1 MAEKVIGGPL
11 DSDVLAQIDLRKNI
25 MKKKNRDNHDL
36 MYLTS
41 RTGWAK
47 LSSGV
52 NNSEGSK
59 LAKEYVLV
67 AGQLGKHG
75 DLSYSNYTE
84 TIGFRPMPGIL
95 DVEVR
100 SINRFGVLK
109 EATVNF
115 TCWSLT
121 QLTDL
126 EQLYMRP
133 GFTALLEW
141 GHSLYTKDG
150 KPPYDYNV
158 ETVQNFFA
166 GNYTKNTIYAEINRL
181 KKQSA
186 YNYDAIFGFVKNFSW
201 SFRADGGYDCT
212 TTLISIGEIVE
223 SLQVLLDVTTHNKVS
238 APVPPT
244 PPIDPKT
251 GFPVM
256 QTGASFVPTNTAAAT
271 TSTVTP
277 TTDQNP
283 QATVL
288 QGVLT
293 CIKNW
298 TTVDATAEIQRK
310 YPNFWKRYNEVNTD
324 STLRFAS
331 LATTVNNGTESDTVS
346 VQLKTGAITTSFNY
360 ITLEGFCKLIN
371 ALTLVDQTGEPLSRI
386 SIARGNRYNTFQY
399 HESIDPS
406 TCIVAPETKCYFR
419 TFREPVVKTFQ
430 TASGGSGDIMD
441 IYLNTDMLLGL
452 LADILTK
459 PAEERSLFNIF
470 NAIFAKVKMALGEIN
485 ELGLHLDETTHY
497 YHIVDRQVSVENK
510 DLKVLDIT
518 GLSSTVSKFDFTTKL
533 SPALTTMIAISAQA
547 GGSDVGVD
555 ASALLRWNE
564 GLSDRIIT
572 DRKVDRAATTEKD
585 IEDQQTERQKVY
597 ASFLQ
602 TFYKDKQFDVQKLE
616 EAQRNYSQYAAT
628 YMNKYDESKGASGP
642 AGIVPFEV
650 GIDLDGISG
659 IKIGQAF
666 KINEGIMPTKYNGA
680 IGFII
685 TGVSHKISNNKWIT
699 SLKAQ
704 TITLSGSKPQAK
716 PRKEVVVKGLGSS
729 GNGPISKNEITAYDQ
744 AEKDFPGFKEK
755 TKQVAAA
762 IGATEEMLRHIMWKE
777 SYLKTTQVNGIG
789 CVGLTQFCPDD
800 KGLSY
805 KTINGTRYQLSAI
818 QNMGLAQLDLVET
831 YFKALG
837 FNSKSPTTAGQ
848 LYRANFYPVS
858 LKKSPDWVIGSER
871 NDGGKWA
878 RKIAIQNPGI
888 AAGKSTITVADVDNF
903 INS

>member
-11 DSDVLAQIDLRKNI
+11 DSDVLAQIKLRRNIMRKNERT
-25 MKKKNRDNHDL
+25 NDDL
-36 MYLTS
+36 FYLTS

-52 NNSEGSK
+52 NTSKGSA

-67 AGQLGKHG
+67 AGQYGKHG
-75 DLSYSNYTE
+75 EQSYSNYTE
-84 TIGFRPMPGIL
+84 TIGFRPMPGII
-95 DVEVR
+95 DVDIR

-150 KPPYDYNV
+150 KPPYDYKV
-158 ETVQNFFA
+158 ETVQNFFD
-166 GNYTKNTIYAEINRL
+166 GNYTKDKIYAEINRL

-223 SLQVLLDVTTHNKVS
+223 SLQVLLDVTTHNKS
-238 APVPPT
+238 A
-244 PPIDPKT
+244 
-251 GFPVM
+251 
-256 QTGASFVPTNTAAAT
+256 
-271 TSTVTP
+271 TSTATS
-277 TTDQNP
+277 TTDENP

-298 TTVDATAEIQRK
+298 ATKDALTEIARK
-310 YPNFWKRYNEVNTD
+310 YPNFNNRFTAVNGD

-331 LATTVNNGTESDTVS
+331 LATTVNTGTESDTVS
-346 VQLKTGAITTSFNY
+346 VKVKNETITTSFNY
-360 ITLEGFCKLIN
+360 ITMEGFCKLIN

-386 SIARGNRYNTFQY
+386 SIARGNKYNTFKY

-406 TCIVAPETKCYFR
+406 TCIIAPDTKCYFR
-419 TFREPVVKTFQ
+419 TFREPMVKTFQ
-430 TASGGSGDIMD
+430 TTSGGSGDIMD
-441 IYLNTDMLLGL
+441 IYLNIDMLLGL
-452 LADILTK
+452 LTDMLTK
-459 PAEERSLFNIF
+459 PAEERNLFNIF
-470 NAIFAKVKMALGEIN
+470 NAIFIKVKMALGEVN

-497 YHIVDRQVSVENK
+497 YHIVDRQISVENK
-510 DLKVLDIT
+510 DLQVLDVT

-564 GLSDRIIT
+564 GLSDRIMT
-572 DRKVDRAATTEKD
+572 DRKVDRAATTQKD

-597 ASFLQ
+597 ARFLQ

-628 YMNKYDESKGASGP
+628 YMNTYDESKGASGP

-666 KINEGIMPTKYNGA
+666 KINEGIMPTKYNGT

-704 TITLSGSKPQAK
+704 TITLSGFAK
-716 PRKEVVVKGLGSS
+716 SEAKERKEVVIGGFVSTDTGET
-729 GNGPISKNEITAYDQ
+729 SKNAQDAYDK
-744 AEKDFPGFKEK
+744 AEKRFPGFKAK

-762 IGATEEMLRHIMWKE
+762 IGASEMDLVKVMYKE
-777 SYLKTTQVNGIG
+777 SGIRTTITNNIG
-789 CVGLTQFCPDD
+789 CVGLTQFCPD
-800 KGLSY
+800 KKRGST
-805 KTINGTRYQLSAI
+805 KTIGKTKYNLSEI
-818 QNMGLAQLDLVET
+818 KEMGLAQLDVVQA

-837 FNSKSPTTAGQ
+837 FSSSKPTTAGR

-858 LKKSPDWVIGSER
+858 LDKPSNWVIGSER
-871 NDGGKWA
+871 NDGGKYSRLA
-878 RKIAIQNPGI
+878 AIQNPGI
-888 AAGKSTITVADVDNF
+888 AGGKSTITVGDVDNF

>member
-11 DSDVLAQIDLRKNI
+11 DSDVLAQIKLRRNIMRKNERT
-25 MKKKNRDNHDL
+25 NDDL
-36 MYLTS
+36 FYLTS

-52 NNSEGSK
+52 NTPKGSA

-67 AGQLGKHG
+67 AGQYGKHG
-75 DLSYSNYTE
+75 EQSYSNYTE
-84 TIGFRPMPGIL
+84 TIGFRPMPGII
-95 DVEVR
+95 DVDIR

-150 KPPYDYNV
+150 KAPYDYKV
-158 ETVQNFFA
+158 ETVQNFFD
-166 GNYTKNTIYAEINRL
+166 GNYTKDKIYAEINRL

-223 SLQVLLDVTTHNKVS
+223 SLQVLLDVTTHNKS
-238 APVPPT
+238 A
-244 PPIDPKT
+244 
-251 GFPVM
+251 
-256 QTGASFVPTNTAAAT
+256 
-271 TSTVTP
+271 TSTATS
-277 TTDQNP
+277 TTDENP

-298 TTVDATAEIQRK
+298 ATKDALTEIARK
-310 YPNFWKRYNEVNTD
+310 YPNFNNRFTAVNGD

-331 LATTVNNGTESDTVS
+331 LATTVNTGTESDTVS
-346 VQLKTGAITTSFNY
+346 VKVKNETITTSFNY
-360 ITLEGFCKLIN
+360 ITMEGFCKLIN

-386 SIARGNRYNTFQY
+386 SIARGNKYNTFKY

-406 TCIVAPETKCYFR
+406 TCIIAPDTNCYFR
-419 TFREPVVKTFQ
+419 TFREPMVKTFQ

-452 LADILTK
+452 LTDILTK

-470 NAIFAKVKMALGEIN
+470 NAIFTKVKMALGEIN

-497 YHIVDRQVSVENK
+497 YHIVDRQISVENK
-510 DLKVLDIT
+510 DLQVLDVT

-564 GLSDRIIT
+564 GLSDRIMT
-572 DRKVDRAATTEKD
+572 DRKVDRAATTQKD

-597 ASFLQ
+597 ARFLQ
-602 TFYKDKQFDVQKLE
+602 TFYRDKQFDVQKLE

-628 YMNKYDESKGASGP
+628 YMNTYDESKGASGP

-666 KINEGIMPTKYNGA
+666 KINEGIMPTKYNEA

-704 TITLSGSKPQAK
+704 TITLSGFAK
-716 PRKEVVVKGLGSS
+716 SEAKERKEVVIAGIRGSGGTVLKSSELLRTLFTNAGYTAGTFQYEIALAMATVEGYLPNYDNGRGDPAYRNKNPGNLVNDAALKVIDPGVQKGARFAVFTTPELGAKALVEYKLRRWAKGKMPSTAGNSTLLPAADSPWKKGQQPTIAQFFYTYAPPNENDTEGYIAKVLGSLQR
-729 GNGPISKNEITAYDQ
+729 T
-744 AEKDFPGFKEK
+744 FPNV
-755 TKQVAAA
+755 TRQTV
-762 IGATEEMLRHIMWKE
+762 IAT
-777 SYLKTTQVNGIG
+777 YLT
-789 CVGLTQFCPDD
+789 
-800 KGLSY
+800 
-805 KTINGTRYQLSAI
+805 
-818 QNMGLAQLDLVET
+818 
-831 YFKALG
+831 
-837 FNSKSPTTAGQ
+837 
-848 LYRANFYPVS
+848 
-858 LKKSPDWVIGSER
+858 
-871 NDGGKWA
+871 
-878 RKIAIQNPGI
+878 
-888 AAGKSTITVADVDNF
+888 
-903 INS
+903 

>member
-11 DSDVLAQIDLRKNI
+11 DKDVLAQINLRKNI

-67 AGQLGKHG
+67 AGQYGKHG
-75 DLSYSNYTE
+75 DQSYSNYTE
-84 TIGFRPMPGIL
+84 TIGFRPMPGII
-95 DVEVR
+95 DVDIR

-158 ETVQNFFA
+158 ETVQNFFE
-166 GNYTKNTIYAEINRL
+166 GNYTKDRVYAKINEL
-181 KKQSA
+181 KKGSA

-223 SLQVLLDVTTHNKVS
+223 SLQVLLDVTTHNKS
-238 APVPPT
+238 
-244 PPIDPKT
+244 
-251 GFPVM
+251 
-256 QTGASFVPTNTAAAT
+256 T
-271 TSTVTP
+271 TSTATS
-277 TTDQNP
+277 TTDENP

-298 TTVDATAEIQRK
+298 ATKDATAEIARK
-310 YPNFWKRYNEVNTD
+310 YPNFNNRFKTVNAD
-324 STLRFAS
+324 PTLRFAS
-331 LATTVNNGTESDTVS
+331 LATTVNTGTESDTVS
-346 VQLKTGAITTSFNY
+346 VKVKNETITTSFNY
-360 ITLEGFCKLIN
+360 ITMEGFCKLIN

-386 SIARGNRYNTFQY
+386 SVARGNRYNTFKY

-406 TCIVAPETKCYFR
+406 TCIIAPDTNCYFR
-419 TFREPVVKTFQ
+419 TFREPMVKTFQ
-430 TASGGSGDIMD
+430 TTSGGSGDIMD

-452 LADILTK
+452 LTDILTR

-470 NAIFAKVKMALGEIN
+470 NAIFTKVKMALGEIN

-497 YHIVDRQVSVENK
+497 YHIVDRQISVENK
-510 DLKVLDIT
+510 DLQVLDVT

-564 GLSDRIIT
+564 GLSDRIMT
-572 DRKVDRAATTEKD
+572 DRKVDRAATTQKD

-597 ASFLQ
+597 ARFLQ

-628 YMNKYDESKGASGP
+628 YMNTYDESKGASGP

-666 KINEGIMPTKYNGA
+666 KINEGIMPTKYNGT

-704 TITLSGSKPQAK
+704 TITLSGFNKSQAK
-716 PRKEVVVKGLGSS
+716 ERKEVVVKGLGSS

-755 TKQVAAA
+755 TKKVAAA

-777 SYLKTTQVNGIG
+777 SYLKTTTVNSIG
-789 CVGLTQFCPDD
+789 CVGLTQFCPD
-800 KGLSY
+800 KGVKDY
-805 KTINGTRYQLSAI
+805 KTIKGTRYQLSAI
-818 QNMGLAQLDLVET
+818 KDMGLAQLDLVET

-837 FNSKSPTTAGQ
+837 FNSNSPTTAGK

-858 LKKSPDWVIGSER
+858 LNKSSDWVIGSEID
-871 NDGGKWA
+871 DGGKWS
-878 RKIAIQNPGI
+878 RKLAIGNPAI